1 MECVRSYAWS
11 KGHSDPDL
19 SSVLVIEYNME
30 ITKALDFVIDQF
42 LVGRSCFAKRN
53 EPIHLESL
61 KFAFGPKNLCQN
73 QESIFLTQQCV

>member
-1 MECVRSYAWS
+1 
-11 KGHSDPDL
+11 
-19 SSVLVIEYNME
+19 ME

-73 QESIFLTQQCV
+73 QEFIFLTQQCV

>member
-1 MECVRSYAWS
+1 
-11 KGHSDPDL
+11 
-19 SSVLVIEYNME
+19 ME

-61 KFAFGPKNLCQN
+61 KFAFGPKNLSQN
-73 QESIFLTQQCV
+73 QEFIFLTQQCV

>member
-1 MECVRSYAWS
+1 
-11 KGHSDPDL
+11 
-19 SSVLVIEYNME
+19 ME

-61 KFAFGPKNLCQN
+61 KFAFGPKNLSQN
-73 QESIFLTQQCV
+73 QEFIFLTQQCVYNSVPTDLRSFRTGPKKNLEDRSV